1 LQAVR
6 KRAKQPMRATDVL
19 RKAKPRQLELE
30 RDTTLR
36 KRERATNVPKDATRP
51 YCEETLATTAQRCH
65 KPASIVEIRFGEPF
79 NLCAECALHEYVRA
93 IPGRRRKLS
102 VQNPDPIGPTELWA
116 LIHP

>member
-1 LQAVR
+1 
-6 KRAKQPMRATDVL
+6 MRATDVL